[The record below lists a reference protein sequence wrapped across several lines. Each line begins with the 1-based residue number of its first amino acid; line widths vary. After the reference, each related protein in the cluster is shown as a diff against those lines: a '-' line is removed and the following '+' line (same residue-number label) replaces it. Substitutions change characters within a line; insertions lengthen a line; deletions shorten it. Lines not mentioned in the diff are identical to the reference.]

1 VKKRVQEDKVV
12 LGARR
17 LRRQVSRTILN
28 AEATRNISG
37 AMNAILAD
45 VFALY
50 IKTKNFHWHISGP
63 HFYDYNIL
71 LDEQAI
77 QLYAMSDPIAERI
90 RKLGG
95 STIRSVG
102 HIARHQ
108 RVLDNDAEYV
118 VPLEMFAE
126 LREDNRALA
135 ARLREAYNLCEV
147 HHDVAT
153 AGHIHVWVDE
163 TEHRMWVLF
172 ELGRK
177 GNVTGR

>member
-1 VKKRVQEDKVV
+1 
-12 LGARR
+12 
-17 LRRQVSRTILN
+17 
-28 AEATRNISG
+28 
-37 AMNAILAD
+37 
-45 VFALY
+45 
-50 IKTKNFHWHISGP
+50 
-63 HFYDYNIL
+63 
-71 LDEQAI
+71 
-77 QLYAMSDPIAERI
+77 MSNPIAERI

-95 STIRSVG
+95 STIRSIG

-153 AGHIHVWVDE
+153 AGHIQVWVDE